1 MAVIRSLGFAVFACF
16 VFGAVITVAQAKP
29 DFSGEWVLNR
39 SASKLSP
46 GADGMQSGVVKI
58 EHRDPAFRYDAEFAS
73 ATAPIR
79 YQFELQSDGRDV
91 AATQKGLESVSSLRW
106 DGNILVFTG
115 RIKRPDGDLTI
126 IFRYELVDGGR
137 RLRAVEELR
146 GRGRDQ
152 DNVWIFDRK

>member
-1 MAVIRSLGFAVFACF
+1 MAVIRSLGFAGLAYFLA
-16 VFGAVITVAQAKP
+16 GAVIAAAQAKP

-46 GADGMQSGVVKI
+46 GADAMQSGVVRI

-91 AATQKGLESVSSLRW
+91 AATQKGVESVSSLRW
-106 DGNILVFTG
+106 DGDTLV
-115 RIKRPDGDLTI
+115 
-126 IFRYELVDGGR
+126 
-137 RLRAVEELR
+137 
-146 GRGRDQ
+146 
-152 DNVWIFDRK
+152 